1 VALAF
6 EKPIEDLEVKVREMR
21 TYATEQQVDLG
32 EEIALLEQRLERLKR
47 ETFEHLT
54 RWQRVQVARAPGRP
68 TALDH
73 VAGLVEGFVELHGDR
88 ALGDDPALVAGL
100 GRIGG
105 HGAIVLAQQKGRD
118 TKENI
123 FRNFGMAH
131 PSGYRKAMRMM
142 DLADKFGL
150 PVVALIDTPGAYPGI
165 AAEEQGQAWVIAE
178 SIRRMSRL
186 RVPAVA
192 VVVGE
197 GGSGGA
203 LAVGVANR
211 VLILEN
217 AVYSVISP
225 ESCAA
230 IRWRDAAEAPR
241 AAEAL
246 KLTAA
251 TCSSRAWSTRSCASR
266 SAGPTRTRPL
276 PSPRPRR
283 PCGRPWPS
291 SANSAPRNCWT
302 SGPALPSDGARA
314 RSERLTQ
321 GFEAP
326 RRTARGA
333 EHGRAGH
340 QHVGPGRAARAALA
354 TSIPPSTWSRQPGRR
369 ASIQRRT
376 VRSRSSLPPGSLA
389 PEARDRPT

>member
-230 IRWRDAAEAPR
+230 IRWRDAAQAPR

-251 TCSSRAWSTRSCASR
+251 DLLEQGVVDEIVREPVGGAHKD
-266 SAGPTRTRPL
+266 
-276 PSPRPRR
+276 
-283 PCGRPWPS
+283 
-291 SANSAPRNCWT
+291 
-302 SGPALPSDGARA
+302 PAAA
-314 RSERLTQ
+314 V
-321 GFEAP
+321 AA
-326 RRTARGA
+326 TA
-333 EHGRAGH
+333 
-340 QHVGPGRAARAALA
+340 AAVRAALA
-354 TSIPPSTWSRQPGRR
+354 ELRELSPAALLDQ
-369 ASIQRRT
+369 
-376 VRSRSSLPPGSLA
+376 RSRRFRQMGRML
-389 PEARDRPT
+389 EASV

>member
-1 VALAF
+1 VALPF

-21 TYATEQQVDLG
+21 TYAVEQQVDLA
-32 EEIALLEQRLERLKR
+32 EEIALLEQRLDRLRR
-47 ETFEHLT
+47 ETFANLT
-54 RWQRVQVARAPGRP
+54 RWQRVLVARAPGRP

-73 VAGLVEGFVELHGDR
+73 VAGLVDGFVELHGDR
-88 ALGDDPALVAGL
+88 ALGDDPALVTGL
-100 GRIGG
+100 GRID
-105 HGAIVLAQQKGRD
+105 GAGVVVLAQQKGRD

-123 FRNFGMAH
+123 HRNFGMAH

-142 DLADKFGL
+142 EMADKFGL
-150 PVVALIDTPGAYPGI
+150 AVVALIDTPGAYPGI

-203 LAVGVANR
+203 LAIGVANR

-246 KLTAA
+246 KLTSADLLEQGVVDEVVVEPLGGAHKDPAAAVAA
-251 TCSSRAWSTRSCASR
+251 TAS
-266 SAGPTRTRPL
+266 A
-276 PSPRPRR
+276 
-283 PCGRPWPS
+283 
-291 SANSAPRNCWT
+291 
-302 SGPALPSDGARA
+302 
-314 RSERLTQ
+314 
-321 GFEAP
+321 
-326 RRTARGA
+326 
-333 EHGRAGH
+333 
-340 QHVGPGRAARAALA
+340 VRAALA
-354 TSIPPSTWSRQPGRR
+354 DLRGLGMEELVRARAARFRHMGR
-369 ASIQRRT
+369 
-376 VRSRSSLPPGSLA
+376 VLA
-389 PEARDRPT
+389 ETD